1 MAGTFNISSADI
13 EQGKA
18 MAGIS
23 YFGLLGFLI
32 AMVTSRENKYVM
44 YHAQQSLL
52 LSIIFMVRF
61 IPFTPGVLDAAVGLM
76 AFVFFIIGLING
88 FGGKVQ
94 PLPLLG
100 ELAYN
105 FGICSQDDQPE

>member
-1 MAGTFNISSADI
+1 MSRTFNISAADI

-32 AMVTSRENKYVM
+32 AMVTSRENRFVM
-44 YHAQQSLL
+44 FHAQQSLL
-52 LSIIFMVRF
+52 LSIVFFIRY
-61 IPFTPGVLDAAVGLM
+61 IPFTPFILDSILGLFALVL
-76 AFVFFIIGLING
+76 FVIGIVNG

-94 PLPLLG
+94 PLPLVG
-100 ELAYN
+100 EIAYSFN
-105 FGICSQDDQPE
+105 ICKPEGE

>member
-1 MAGTFNISSADI
+1 MAVSFNISSADI
-13 EQGKA
+13 DQGKA

-23 YFGLLGFLI
+23 YFGILGFLI
-32 AMVTSRENKYVM
+32 AMVTSRENRFVM

-52 LSIIFMVRF
+52 LTIVFFIRY
-61 IPFTPGVLDAAVGLM
+61 IPFTPGFLDAVVGLL
-76 AFVFFIIGLING
+76 AIVLFIFGLING

-94 PLPLLG
+94 PLPLVG

-105 FGICSQDDQPE
+105 FGICKAEDQE